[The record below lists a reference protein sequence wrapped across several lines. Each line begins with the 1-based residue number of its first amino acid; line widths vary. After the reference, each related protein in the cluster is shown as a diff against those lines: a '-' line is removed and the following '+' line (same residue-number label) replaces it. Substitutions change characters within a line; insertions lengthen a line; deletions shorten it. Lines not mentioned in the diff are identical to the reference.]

1 MGSSSKKYVRLK
13 KCDQMSKERSNLT
26 IILKLDVYARS
37 FITVH
42 SLNNAGKNIFTKT
55 FNILDSDHLSSPG
68 GRVTRL
74 LKIPWASQL
83 SLSIFG
89 KLVELF
95 LCEKQTWL
103 C

>member
-26 IILKLDVYARS
+26 IILKLDVYART

-55 FNILDSDHLSSPG
+55 FNILDSDHLSSRVEGSPAYSRYP
-68 GRVTRL
+68 GRVNF
-74 LKIPWASQL
+74 P
-83 SLSIFG
+83 
-89 KLVELF
+89 
-95 LCEKQTWL
+95 
-103 C
+103 